1 MKKKLLFVMNNLN
14 CGGAE
19 KALISLLETIDYS
32 KYEIDLFLFK
42 HEGLFLNR
50 IPKEVSLLTQPKE
63 YQYFDMSIKEALLNC
78 LSEGAPQL
86 AVNRMAAG
94 VIFRTEQNK
103 ARCEQ
108 RVWKYISKSIKD
120 IKKEYDVAIGYL
132 EKNPIYFCLEKVNAK
147 KKIGFIHNDYEKL
160 GMDPKIDID
169 YFKRLD
175 HIVTV
180 SNECANVLKER
191 FPGFK
196 TKITV
201 MHNIVSPHVICKM
214 SLDSTPLNY
223 EGVKLVSVG
232 RLTFQKGFDIAIE
245 ASEKLIKEGID
256 FKWFIVGEGEE
267 RSKLESL
274 IREKRLEKNFILLG
288 LKENPYPYI
297 KAADIYV
304 QPSRFEGKSIAIDE
318 AKILRK
324 PILVTNF
331 STAKD
336 QITNEQNG
344 LIVEMNANSV
354 ALGLKKLSNDENFRK
369 KLSNGLE
376 KENYSGTDSE
386 INLFYKLINTI

>member
-19 KALISLLETIDYS
+19 KALISLLETLDYS
-32 KYEIDLFLFK
+32 KYEIDLFLFE
-42 HEGLFLNR
+42 HEGLFLNK
-50 IPKEVSLLTQPKE
+50 IPKQVNLLSQPNE
-63 YQYFDMSIKEALLNC
+63 YQYFNMSVKKAVLNC
-78 LSEGAPQL
+78 LSEGKPHIAI
-86 AVNRMAAG
+86 NRIAAG
-94 VIFRTEQNK
+94 FIFRTERNK

-108 RVWKYISKSIKD
+108 RVWKYISKSVNEL
-120 IKKEYDVAIGYL
+120 KKEYDVAIGYL

-160 GMDPKIDID
+160 GMDSKIDMK
-169 YFKRLD
+169 YFKKLD

-180 SNECANVLKER
+180 SFECANVLKKK

-196 TKITV
+196 RKISV
-201 MHNIVSPHVICKM
+201 MHNIVSSQVINRL
-214 SLDSTPLNY
+214 SLDSTPFNY

-232 RLTFQKGFDIAIE
+232 RLTYQKGFDIAIE
-245 ASEKLIKEGID
+245 ACEKLIKEGLD
-256 FKWFIVGEGEE
+256 FKWLIVGEGEE
-267 RSKLESL
+267 RFKLESL
-274 IREKRLEKNFILLG
+274 IKEKQLEKNFILLG

-297 KAADIYV
+297 KAADIYI
-304 QPSRFEGKSIAIDE
+304 QPSRFEGKPIAIDE

-336 QITNEQNG
+336 QITHEQNG
-344 LIVEMNANSV
+344 LIVEMDANSV
-354 ALGLKKLSNDENFRK
+354 AIGLTKLINEENFRK
-369 KLSNGLE
+369 KLSNGLS

-386 INLFYKLINTI
+386 INVFYKLINTK